1 MDKTPF
7 IYTVQSD
14 PRGVKTA
21 SMNAL
26 NWELMFKTNT
36 DGMSKLAAYQTVA
49 WVRRAVDVRANALSA
64 IPFKV
69 YGRRGRDVTDEWP
82 ITGNMP
88 TLLWR
93 LEAGLQIYGAGYL
106 AVNKNIV
113 GIDREFA
120 WLLPTSITPKYNSKL
135 GVTGFERRVKG
146 EMIPLDADDL
156 VYIWQPN
163 LEAELGPGSGWVHT
177 VLAEAGMA
185 KSANEFAQQ
194 FFERGAIP
202 AVILSV
208 DGNPQRDELDR
219 LEVWWRRMLSGV
231 KRAWETVALKA
242 TVKPVT
248 IGYPTKD
255 LAMPELMQLVRNQ
268 IAVASGVPQ
277 TMFEDAAQVAT
288 RVAED
293 RQSFYSETIIPE
305 AQLIENALNKQYF
318 DKKGLRCE
326 LDFQALDVFQED
338 EASRAD
344 ALTKYT
350 LAGFPLLMA
359 CEVLGIDLTD
369 EQKLALA
376 AKERGP
382 EPQPA
387 PAVEETGEQ
396 EPPEEQPD
404 AAKAELAT
412 WRRYAEKHGARKA
425 AEFKAHDID
434 AATAGAIRDGL
445 LLLDEAEHIRDAF
458 VLKAKANRRTRRGEA
473 DPNTAGKDA
482 WETVL
487 QAKIRRLLVAEQGRV
502 LALMFPAEKDA
513 PIRVDTDD
521 SFWDDEIG
529 AWFKALFGDVFE
541 MMQDAATAM
550 LMRMPVGVDWTLV
563 AERAAEFA
571 HDYTYELVKG
581 IVKKTRD
588 VVSEAIERF
597 IRTPGE
603 TRETME
609 AALRPFFGDVRASR
623 IAVTE
628 TTRAYAEGE
637 KRVVEQAK
645 AAGYNMRKR
654 WNTNEDEL
662 VCPECAALDGKD
674 PGEQDP
680 PLHPN
685 CRCWIT
691 HEWVK

>member
-1 MDKTPF
+1 
-7 IYTVQSD
+7 
-14 PRGVKTA
+14 
-21 SMNAL
+21 MNAL
-26 NWELMFKTNT
+26 NWDLMFSNNT
-36 DGMSKLAAYQTVA
+36 GGGISKLAAYQTVA

-69 YGRRGRDVTDEWP
+69 YGKRGKDVTDSWP
-82 ITGNMP
+82 MSNSIS

-120 WLLPTSITPKYNSKL
+120 WLLPSSITPKYDSKV
-135 GVTGFERRVKG
+135 GITGFERRVKG
-146 EMIPLDADDL
+146 TVIPLDAEDL
-156 VYIWQPN
+156 IYIWQPN
-163 LEAELGPGSGWVHT
+163 LEAELGPGIGWVQT

-194 FFERGAIP
+194 FFERGAVP
-202 AVILSV
+202 ALILSV
-208 DGNPQRDELDR
+208 DGNPKPDELDK
-219 LEVWWRRMLSGV
+219 LESWWRHLLAGV
-231 KRAWETVALKA
+231 KRAWETVALRA
-242 TVKPVT
+242 TVKPIT

-293 RQSFYSETIIPE
+293 RQSFYMETIVPE

-318 DKKGLRCE
+318 DKQGWRCE
-326 LDFQALDVFQED
+326 LDYNALDIFQED

-376 AKERGP
+376 AQERKP
-382 EPQPA
+382 EPA
-387 PAVEETGEQ
+387 PVVEAVEQ
-396 EPPEEQPD
+396 EPPREVEEMPAD
-404 AAKAELAT
+404 AVRAELAT

-425 AEFKAHDID
+425 VDFKAHEID
-434 AATAGAIRDGL
+434 AATAETIRDGL
-445 LLLDEAEHIRDAF
+445 LLLDEAEHVRDAF
-458 VLKAKANRRTRRGEA
+458 VLKAKASRRTRRGEV
-473 DPNTAGKDA
+473 DPNEAGKDA

-487 QAKIRRLLVAEQGRV
+487 QAKIRRLLIAQQSRV
-502 LALMFPAEKDA
+502 LARMFPAEKDA

-529 AWFKALFGDVFE
+529 AWFKALFGDVYE

-550 LMRMPVGVDWTLV
+550 LARMPVGVDWTLV

-571 HDYTYELVKG
+571 HEYTYELVKG
-581 IVKKTRD
+581 IVAKTRD
-588 VVSEAIERF
+588 VVSQAVERF

-637 KRVVEQAK
+637 KRVVQVAK
-645 AAGYNMRKR
+645 DAGYNMRKR

-674 PGEQDP
+674 PGDSDP